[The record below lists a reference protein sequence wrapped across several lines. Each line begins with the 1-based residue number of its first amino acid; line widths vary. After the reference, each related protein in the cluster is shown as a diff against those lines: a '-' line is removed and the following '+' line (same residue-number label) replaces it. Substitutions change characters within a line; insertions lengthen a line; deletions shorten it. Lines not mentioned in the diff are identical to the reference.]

1 MVVAGNTEIIIASCL
16 IQIVT
21 WIAIT
26 YSYKYCYYE
35 VDQTLSNSF
44 KLLQTCYE
52 IKEFQYGITHC
63 EDLLEKMKNTNY
75 LVKLVLILDII
86 LLYFSVVSYETIAV
100 TGIILVTTTQVVVG
114 YAVVLGVMLTRALKK
129 NISIFETKILE
140 LKYVFSE
147 SILDD

>member
-1 MVVAGNTEIIIASCL
+1 MSVAGNTEIIFASCL
-16 IQIVT
+16 IQVVV

-44 KLLQTCYE
+44 KLLQTCYD

-75 LVKLVLILDII
+75 LVKLVLMLDII
-86 LLYFSVVSYETIAV
+86 LLYFSIVSYETIAV

-114 YAVVLGVMLTRALKK
+114 YAIVLGVMLTRALKK
-129 NISIFETKILE
+129 NINIFETKILE

>member
-16 IQIVT
+16 IQVVT

-35 VDQTLSNSF
+35 VDQTLSSSF
-44 KLLQTCYE
+44 KLIQTCYD

-75 LVKLVLILDII
+75 LVKLVLMLDVI
-86 LLYFSVVSYETIAV
+86 LLYFSIVSYETIAI
-100 TGIILVTTTQVVVG
+100 TGIILVVTTQVVVG

-129 NISIFETKILE
+129 NISIFGTRILE
-140 LKYVFSE
+140 LKYAFSD
-147 SILDD
+147 SMLDD

>member
-16 IQIVT
+16 IQVVT

-35 VDQTLSNSF
+35 VDQTLSSSF
-44 KLLQTCYE
+44 KLIQTCYD

-75 LVKLVLILDII
+75 LVKLVLMLDAI
-86 LLYFSVVSYETIAV
+86 LLYFSIVSYETIAV
-100 TGIILVTTTQVVVG
+100 TGIVLVVTAQVVVG

-129 NISIFETKILE
+129 NISIFKTRILE
-140 LKYVFSE
+140 LKYAFSD
-147 SILDD
+147 SMLDD